1 MPDVAKQKQAV
12 KDAQLIAAIV
22 EYSDDAIIGSTLD
35 GIIMSWNGAAER
47 LYGYTGEEIIGRPAS
62 LLAPGDRAGEMHANL
77 AKIRAGQ
84 HVDHFETIRVR
95 KDGTVFPVSLT
106 VSPICGAAG
115 AVVGASAITRNMT
128 ELREALAA
136 AQRMASMV
144 EFSGEA
150 MFGRTMDGIITSW
163 NPAAERMYGYSS
175 AEIVGKPSG
184 LLIPEDRSGEIE
196 AILAK
201 ISAGRPVEHL
211 ETICVR
217 RDGTAFPVSLSVSP
231 INGADGAVVGASVIS
246 RDLTEQKRA
255 LAVAQHMA
263 AIVESS
269 EDAIISGTLDGIITS
284 WNPAAARMY
293 GYSSAEIIGKP
304 ADFLTPAD
312 RATEI
317 EAVLEQ
323 IKAGQH
329 VEHLETK
336 RVRKDGTVFP
346 VSLTVSPIRDA
357 EGAVIGTSVIHRDVT
372 EHK

>member
-1 MPDVAKQKQAV
+1 M
-12 KDAQLIAAIV
+12 
-22 EYSDDAIIGSTLD
+22 
-35 GIIMSWNGAAER
+35 
-47 LYGYTGEEIIGRPAS
+47 
-62 LLAPGDRAGEMHANL
+62 
-77 AKIRAGQ
+77 
-84 HVDHFETIRVR
+84 
-95 KDGTVFPVSLT
+95 
-106 VSPICGAAG
+106 
-115 AVVGASAITRNMT
+115 
-128 ELREALAA
+128 
-136 AQRMASMV
+136 
-144 EFSGEA
+144 
-150 MFGRTMDGIITSW
+150 
-163 NPAAERMYGYSS
+163 
-175 AEIVGKPSG
+175 
-184 LLIPEDRSGEIE
+184 
-196 AILAK
+196 
-201 ISAGRPVEHL
+201 
-211 ETICVR
+211 
-217 RDGTAFPVSLSVSP
+217 
-231 INGADGAVVGASVIS
+231 IS

-304 ADFLTPAD
+304 AAFLTPAD
-312 RATEI
+312 RTTEI

-346 VSLTVSPIRDA
+346 VSVTVSPIRDA